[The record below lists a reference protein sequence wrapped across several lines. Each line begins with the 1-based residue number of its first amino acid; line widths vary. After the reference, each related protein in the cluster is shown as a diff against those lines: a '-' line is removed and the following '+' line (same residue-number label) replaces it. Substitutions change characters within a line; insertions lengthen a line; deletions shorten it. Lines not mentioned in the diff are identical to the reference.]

1 MFWGLQALNPQLGG
15 RIDFKNQSP
24 HDVFYSTEELSGSF
38 TYFNLFDGIIFD

>member
-24 HDVFYSTEELSGSF
+24 HDVFFSTEELSGSF
-38 TYFNLFDGIIFD
+38 KYFNLFDCIIFE

>member
-24 HDVFYSTEELSGSF
+24 LDPYLLLLTIVGFLNPCERIRTHV
-38 TYFNLFDGIIFD
+38 